1 VLLGGWAERNHSRF
15 PNSELAA
22 QGRPSADE
30 IELLL
35 PWKGKI
41 RDEALEEEFTLPVS
55 DGTGYQRQQ
64 RRKAFE
70 LFAQAGYAL
79 HEGKLVDEAGKPL
92 SIEIITGNSDFE
104 NVILA
109 FVTSLRRAGIDA
121 RLRIIDTPQFER
133 RSRVDFDFDMTFQ
146 FFGAT
151 DLPGQEQEYYWGSR
165 FAYERYTVNVPGVQD
180 PAVDD
185 LVSRIGC
192 ATSRK
197 ELITAARALD
207 RVIAWNGY
215 LLPGW
220 YMASVHYAYWD
231 RFGRA
236 DYQARQ
242 DDSRDLGSPAIEAWW
257 AK

>member
-1 VLLGGWAERNHSRF
+1 
-15 PNSELAA
+15 
-22 QGRPSADE
+22 
-30 IELLL
+30 
-35 PWKGKI
+35 
-41 RDEALEEEFTLPVS
+41 
-55 DGTGYQRQQ
+55 
-64 RRKAFE
+64 
-70 LFAQAGYAL
+70 
-79 HEGKLVDEAGKPL
+79 
-92 SIEIITGNSDFE
+92 
-104 NVILA
+104 
-109 FVTSLRRAGIDA
+109 
-121 RLRIIDTPQFER
+121 
-133 RSRVDFDFDMTFQ
+133 MTFQ

-151 DLPGQEQEYYWGSR
+151 DLPGPEQEFYWGSR

-197 ELITAARALD
+197 ELITATRALD

-236 DYQARQ
+236 DYQAGQ
-242 DDSRDLGSPAIEAWW
+242 EAGRDLGSPAIEAWW

>member
-1 VLLGGWAERNHSRF
+1 
-15 PNSELAA
+15 
-22 QGRPSADE
+22 
-30 IELLL
+30 
-35 PWKGKI
+35 
-41 RDEALEEEFTLPVS
+41 
-55 DGTGYQRQQ
+55 
-64 RRKAFE
+64 

-79 HEGKLVDEAGKPL
+79 HEGYLVNGAGKPL
-92 SIEIITGNSDFE
+92 SIEIITGSADFQ
-104 NVILA
+104 NVLLA

-121 RLRIIDTPQFER
+121 RLRIIDTAQFER
-133 RSRVDFDFDMTFQ
+133 RARVDFDFDMTFQ
-146 FFGAT
+146 FFGST
-151 DLPGQEQEYYWGSR
+151 DIPGSEQEFHWGSR

-185 LVSRIGC
+185 LVGRIGR

-197 ELITAARALD
+197 ELVSATQALD

-220 YMASVHYAYWD
+220 YMASAHYAYWD

-236 DYQARQ
+236 DDRLGQAAGRE
-242 DDSRDLGSPAIEAWW
+242 LGSPAIEAWW